1 VQSINANLPEPSKEQ
16 GFWHYYLLQI
26 VIKSMKLILQESI
39 TGLGNPGDLVQ
50 VKSGYGRNY
59 LLPSGKAII
68 ANEENMKVY
77 EAKQEELKLQEEK
90 RLESAKEIFEK
101 INEFSVSQNVA
112 ISEEG
117 TMYGSVGTK
126 EISELLE
133 ANDFQIERS
142 AVRLPEGSLKE
153 LGNYVIDIELHPDVV
168 AKINLELKPEE
179 T

>member
-1 VQSINANLPEPSKEQ
+1 
-16 GFWHYYLLQI
+16 
-26 VIKSMKLILQESI
+26 MKLILQESI

-133 ANDFQIERS
+133 ANDFKIERS

-153 LGNYVIDIELHPDVV
+153 LGNYVIDIELHPEVI

-179 T
+179 S

>member
-1 VQSINANLPEPSKEQ
+1 
-16 GFWHYYLLQI
+16 
-26 VIKSMKLILQESI
+26 MKLILQESI

-153 LGNYVIDIELHPDVV
+153 LGNYAIDIELHPEVI

-179 T
+179 S

>member
-1 VQSINANLPEPSKEQ
+1 
-16 GFWHYYLLQI
+16 
-26 VIKSMKLILQESI
+26 MKLILQESI

-59 LLPSGKAII
+59 LLPTGKAIV
-68 ANEENMKVY
+68 ANDANMKVY
-77 EAKQEELKLQEEK
+77 EAKQEELKVQEEK

-101 INEFSVSQNVA
+101 INELSVSQNVA

-153 LGNYVIDIELHPDVV
+153 LGNYVIDIELHPEVV
-168 AKINLELKPEE
+168 AKINLELKSEE
-179 T
+179 S

>member
-1 VQSINANLPEPSKEQ
+1 
-16 GFWHYYLLQI
+16 
-26 VIKSMKLILQESI
+26 MKLILQESI

-101 INEFSVSQNVA
+101 INEFSVSQIVA

-153 LGNYVIDIELHPDVV
+153 LGNYVIDIELLSLIH
-168 AKINLELKPEE
+168 I
-179 T
+179 

>member
-1 VQSINANLPEPSKEQ
+1 ME
-16 GFWHYYLLQI
+16 
-26 VIKSMKLILQESI
+26 LILLENI
-39 TGLGNPGDLVQ
+39 LKLGNIGDK
-50 VKSGYGRNY
+50 VKVKPGYGRNY

-153 LGNYVIDIELHPDVV
+153 LGNYVIDIELHPEVV

-179 T
+179 S

>member
-1 VQSINANLPEPSKEQ
+1 
-16 GFWHYYLLQI
+16 
-26 VIKSMKLILQESI
+26 MKLILQESI

-59 LLPSGKAII
+59 LLPTGKAIV

-117 TMYGSVGTK
+117 TMYGSIGTK

-133 ANDFQIERS
+133 VNDFQIERS

-153 LGNYVIDIELHPDVV
+153 IGNYVIDIELHPEVV
-168 AKINLELKPEE
+168 AKVNLELKPEE
-179 T
+179 S

>member
-1 VQSINANLPEPSKEQ
+1 
-16 GFWHYYLLQI
+16 
-26 VIKSMKLILQESI
+26 MKLILQESI

-50 VKSGYGRNY
+50 VKAGYGRNY
-59 LLPSGKAII
+59 LLPTGKAIV
-68 ANEENMKVY
+68 ANDENMKVY
-77 EAKQEELKLQEEK
+77 EAKQEELKVQEEK

-101 INEFSVSQNVA
+101 INELSVSQNVA

-153 LGNYVIDIELHPDVV
+153 LGNYVIDIELHPEVV
-168 AKINLELKPEE
+168 AKINLELKSEE
-179 T
+179 S

>member
-1 VQSINANLPEPSKEQ
+1 
-16 GFWHYYLLQI
+16 
-26 VIKSMKLILQESI
+26 MKLILQESI

-59 LLPSGKAII
+59 LLPLGKAII

-133 ANDFQIERS
+133 ANNFQIERS

-153 LGNYVIDIELHPDVV
+153 LGNYAINIELHPEVV
-168 AKINLELKPEE
+168 AKINLELIPEE
-179 T
+179 S

>member
-1 VQSINANLPEPSKEQ
+1 
-16 GFWHYYLLQI
+16 
-26 VIKSMKLILQESI
+26 MKLILQESI

-101 INEFSVSQNVA
+101 LNEFSVSQNVA

-133 ANDFQIERS
+133 ANNFQIERS

-153 LGNYVIDIELHPDVV
+153 LGNYAINIELHPEVV

-179 T
+179 S

>member
-1 VQSINANLPEPSKEQ
+1 
-16 GFWHYYLLQI
+16 
-26 VIKSMKLILQESI
+26 MKLILQESI

-59 LLPSGKAII
+59 LLPTGKAII

-77 EAKQEELKLQEEK
+77 EDKQEELKLQEIK

-101 INEFSVSQNVA
+101 INEFTVSQNVA

>member
-1 VQSINANLPEPSKEQ
+1 
-16 GFWHYYLLQI
+16 
-26 VIKSMKLILQESI
+26 MKLILQESI

-77 EAKQEELKLQEEK
+77 EAKQEELKIQEEK
-90 RLESAKEIFEK
+90 RLESAKETFEK
-101 INEFSVSQNVA
+101 INEFSISQNVA
-112 ISEEG
+112 ISDEG

-153 LGNYVIDIELHPDVV
+153 LGNYVIDIELHPEVV
-168 AKINLELKPEE
+168 AKINLELKSEE
-179 T
+179 S

>member
-1 VQSINANLPEPSKEQ
+1 
-16 GFWHYYLLQI
+16 
-26 VIKSMKLILQESI
+26 MKLILQESI

-59 LLPSGKAII
+59 LLPSGKAIV

-142 AVRLPEGSLKE
+142 SVRLPEGSLKE
-153 LGNYVIDIELHPDVV
+153 IGNYVIDIELHPEVV
-168 AKINLELKPEE
+168 AKVNLELKPEE
-179 T
+179 S

>member
-1 VQSINANLPEPSKEQ
+1 
-16 GFWHYYLLQI
+16 
-26 VIKSMKLILQESI
+26 MKLILQESV

-59 LLPSGKAII
+59 LLPSGKAIV

-90 RLESAKEIFEK
+90 RLETAKEIHVK
-101 INEFSVSQNVA
+101 INDFSVSHNVA

-126 EISELLE
+126 EISDLLE
-133 ANDFQIERS
+133 EKDFKIERS
-142 AVRLPEGSLKE
+142 AIRLPEGSLKE
-153 LGNYVIDIELHPDVV
+153 LGSYVIDIELHPEVIAQV
-168 AKINLELKPEE
+168 NLELKPEE

>member
-1 VQSINANLPEPSKEQ
+1 
-16 GFWHYYLLQI
+16 
-26 VIKSMKLILQESI
+26 MKLILQESI
-39 TGLGNPGDLVQ
+39 TGLGSPGDLVQ

-59 LLPSGKAII
+59 LLPTGKAIV

-90 RLESAKEIFEK
+90 RLQLAKEIFEK
-101 INEFSVSQNVA
+101 INDFSVSQNVA

-153 LGNYVIDIELHPDVV
+153 LGNYVIDIELHPEVV

>member
-1 VQSINANLPEPSKEQ
+1 
-16 GFWHYYLLQI
+16 
-26 VIKSMKLILQESI
+26 MKLILQESI

-90 RLESAKEIFEK
+90 RLENAKEIFEK
-101 INEFSVSQNVA
+101 INEFSASQNVA

-133 ANDFQIERS
+133 ANGFQIERS

-153 LGNYVIDIELHPDVV
+153 LGNYVIDIELHPEVL

-179 T
+179 S

>member
-1 VQSINANLPEPSKEQ
+1 
-16 GFWHYYLLQI
+16 
-26 VIKSMKLILQESI
+26 MKLILQESI

-153 LGNYVIDIELHPDVV
+153 LGNYVIDIELHPVVV
-168 AKINLELKPEE
+168 AKINIELKPEE
-179 T
+179 S

>member
-1 VQSINANLPEPSKEQ
+1 
-16 GFWHYYLLQI
+16 
-26 VIKSMKLILQESI
+26 MKLILQESI

-153 LGNYVIDIELHPDVV
+153 LGNYVIDVELHPELV

-179 T
+179 S

>member
-1 VQSINANLPEPSKEQ
+1 
-16 GFWHYYLLQI
+16 
-26 VIKSMKLILQESI
+26 MKLILQESI

-101 INEFSVSQNVA
+101 LNEFSVSQNVA

-153 LGNYVIDIELHPDVV
+153 LGNYVIDIELHPEVI

-179 T
+179 S

>member
-1 VQSINANLPEPSKEQ
+1 
-16 GFWHYYLLQI
+16 
-26 VIKSMKLILQESI
+26 MKLILQESI

-59 LLPSGKAII
+59 LLPTGKAIL

-77 EAKQEELKLQEEK
+77 EVKQEELKLMEEK
-90 RLESAKEIFEK
+90 RLESAKDIFEK

-133 ANDFQIERS
+133 ANDFNIERS

-153 LGNYVIDIELHPDVV
+153 LGNYVIDIELHPEVV
-168 AKINLELKPEE
+168 AKVNLELKPEE
-179 T
+179 S

>member
-1 VQSINANLPEPSKEQ
+1 
-16 GFWHYYLLQI
+16 
-26 VIKSMKLILQESI
+26 MKLILQESI

-59 LLPSGKAII
+59 LLPTGKAIV

-77 EAKQEELKLQEEK
+77 EAKQEELKLQEIK

-101 INEFSVSQNVA
+101 INEFTVSQNVA

-153 LGNYVIDIELHPDVV
+153 LGNYVIDIELHPDVI

>member
-1 VQSINANLPEPSKEQ
+1 
-16 GFWHYYLLQI
+16 
-26 VIKSMKLILQESI
+26 MKLILQESI
-39 TGLGNPGDLVQ
+39 TGLGSPGDLVQ

-101 INEFSVSQNVA
+101 INELSVSQNVA

-153 LGNYVIDIELHPDVV
+153 IGNYVIDIELHPEVV

-179 T
+179 S

>member
-1 VQSINANLPEPSKEQ
+1 
-16 GFWHYYLLQI
+16 
-26 VIKSMKLILQESI
+26 MKLILQESI

-77 EAKQEELKLQEEK
+77 EARQEELKLQEEK
-90 RLESAKEIFEK
+90 RLESSKAIYEK
-101 INEFSVSQNVA
+101 LNGLSISQKVA

-117 TMYGSVGTK
+117 SMYGSIGTK

-133 ANDFQIERS
+133 VDNFVIERS
-142 AVRLPEGSLKE
+142 SIRLPEGSLKE
-153 LGNYVIDIELHPDVV
+153 LGLFVIDIELHPDVI
-168 AKINLELKPEE
+168 AKINLEIVPEE
-179 T
+179 S

>member
-1 VQSINANLPEPSKEQ
+1 
-16 GFWHYYLLQI
+16 
-26 VIKSMKLILQESI
+26 MKLILQESI

-133 ANDFQIERS
+133 ANNFQIERS

-153 LGNYVIDIELHPDVV
+153 LGNYVIDIELHPEVV
-168 AKINLELKPEE
+168 AKINLELKSEE
-179 T
+179 S

>member
-1 VQSINANLPEPSKEQ
+1 
-16 GFWHYYLLQI
+16 
-26 VIKSMKLILQESI
+26 MKLILQESI

-59 LLPSGKAII
+59 LLPTGKAIV

-77 EAKQEELKLQEEK
+77 EAKQEELKVQEEK

-101 INEFSVSQNVA
+101 INDFSVSQNVA

-153 LGNYVIDIELHPDVV
+153 LGNYVIDIELHPEVV
-168 AKINLELKPEE
+168 AKINLELKSEE
-179 T
+179 S

>member
-1 VQSINANLPEPSKEQ
+1 
-16 GFWHYYLLQI
+16 
-26 VIKSMKLILQESI
+26 MKLLLQESI

-153 LGNYVIDIELHPDVV
+153 LGNYVIDIELHPEVI
-168 AKINLELKPEE
+168 AKINLELKSEE
-179 T
+179 S

>member
-1 VQSINANLPEPSKEQ
+1 
-16 GFWHYYLLQI
+16 
-26 VIKSMKLILQESI
+26 MKLILQESI

-77 EAKQEELKLQEEK
+77 EAKQEELKIQEEK

-153 LGNYVIDIELHPDVV
+153 LGNYVIDIELHPEVV

-179 T
+179 S

>member
-1 VQSINANLPEPSKEQ
+1 
-16 GFWHYYLLQI
+16 
-26 VIKSMKLILQESI
+26 MKLILQESI

-153 LGNYVIDIELHPDVV
+153 LGNYAIDIELHPEVV

-179 T
+179 S

>member
-1 VQSINANLPEPSKEQ
+1 
-16 GFWHYYLLQI
+16 
-26 VIKSMKLILQESI
+26 MKLILQESI

-101 INEFSVSQNVA
+101 INEFSVSQSVA

-153 LGNYVIDIELHPDVV
+153 LGNYVIDIELHPEVI

-179 T
+179 S

>member
-1 VQSINANLPEPSKEQ
+1 
-16 GFWHYYLLQI
+16 
-26 VIKSMKLILQESI
+26 MKLILQESI

-142 AVRLPEGSLKE
+142 AVRLPKGSLKE
-153 LGNYVIDIELHPDVV
+153 LGNYVIDIELHPEVV
-168 AKINLELKPEE
+168 AKINVELKPEE
-179 T
+179 S

>member
-1 VQSINANLPEPSKEQ
+1 
-16 GFWHYYLLQI
+16 
-26 VIKSMKLILQESI
+26 MKLILQESI

-68 ANEENMKVY
+68 ANKENMKVY

-153 LGNYVIDIELHPDVV
+153 LGNYVIDIELHPEVI

-179 T
+179 S

>member
-1 VQSINANLPEPSKEQ
+1 
-16 GFWHYYLLQI
+16 
-26 VIKSMKLILQESI
+26 MKLILQESI

-90 RLESAKEIFEK
+90 RLESAKGIFEK

-153 LGNYVIDIELHPDVV
+153 LGNYVIDIELHPEVI

-179 T
+179 S

>member
-1 VQSINANLPEPSKEQ
+1 
-16 GFWHYYLLQI
+16 
-26 VIKSMKLILQESI
+26 MKLILQESI

-101 INEFSVSQNVA
+101 INEFSVTQNVA

-133 ANDFQIERS
+133 ANAFQIERS

-153 LGNYVIDIELHPDVV
+153 LGNYVIDIELHPEVI

-179 T
+179 S